1 MTAFDSIPPLK
12 TPEEV
17 AEMLGGH
24 ISPFTIRRLVAQ
36 GACSHTAGARKKILF
51 SGDDVLSLLAA
62 LKAPAAPAPEAEEEE
77 DVFQTT
83 GRSSARNRKAS

>member
-1 MTAFDSIPPLK
+1 MTSFDSIPPLK

-17 AEMLGGH
+17 AEMLGDH
-24 ISPFTIRRLVAQ
+24 ISPFTIRRLVAR
-36 GACSHTAGARKKILF
+36 GACTHTAGARKKILF

-62 LKAPAAPAPEAEEEE
+62 LKAPAAPAPDAEED

-83 GRSSARNRKAS
+83 SRSAARGRKAS

>member
-1 MTAFDSIPPLK
+1 MTPFEAIAPLK

-17 AEMLGGH
+17 AEMLGAH

-36 GACSHTAGARKKILF
+36 GACTHTAGARKKVLF
-51 SGDDVLSLLAA
+51 SGDDVVSLLAA
-62 LKAPAAPAPEAEEEE
+62 LKAPAAPAPDPDEE

-83 GRSSARNRKAS
+83 GRSAARNRRAS